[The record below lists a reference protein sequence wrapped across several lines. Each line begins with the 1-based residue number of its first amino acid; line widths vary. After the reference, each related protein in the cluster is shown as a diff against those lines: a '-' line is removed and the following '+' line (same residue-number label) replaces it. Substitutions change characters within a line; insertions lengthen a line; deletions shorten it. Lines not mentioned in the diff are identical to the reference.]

1 MGDSVEDDIDGERLL
16 HPSHHSNATGATT
29 AADETMPSKDAN
41 STADIEDQFNA
52 NDIVDEMTIE
62 DLRHLAK
69 CIIRVAEDNKDDRI
83 LSEVN
88 FLIRR
93 QQHQRRKHNAKDGG
107 GNPISSSTAQDPSHP
122 DSILSLPPLLKNA
135 RSHDSDR
142 EINAPKL
149 FSRRQKAM
157 PKEPVSQ
164 TGNTVTSREPMS
176 PTERTS
182 NTQRRK
188 VVIPTAAIQNEP
200 LNIDGSG
207 GKKEIISDIV
217 DFGKQQLLV
226 LCNPEPATEKECK
239 DQDLAMELCKN
250 MGIVPSLIVSAL
262 TSESSTTTKEEQ
274 LLVDSMALKAG
285 GETVPAY
292 SYPQFFVRNI
302 LQGQNIDEGNVAI
315 NYKGNYDTMEELYR
329 TGRFGVISVASAG
342 GAADTTT
349 PRKND
354 NRDILGSFN
363 SETSKPAV
371 PKGGITRTSASVGE
385 PSLPS
390 PRHKSSQNP
399 PSEPP
404 LPSPQPIPD
413 QQSSSPPRSR
423 SQSPEPK
430 GSINNSSSSSNSS
443 SGLHLLDLSKS
454 DLLQCEAQNGDTSYA
469 HLDGMNQPKSTESSV
484 GSGSCSEMSLGD
496 DLRMIFDIEDI
507 VGTISTVEE
516 VNEMSV
522 HTPTRLADI
531 PTITEDVGEEDE
543 EESNISPA
551 QMSEIIAAV
560 STITEDEEDEE
571 ESNVFPAQT
580 PASLAAVPTI
590 TEEEEEEEDEV
601 EEHSTVSPAQT
612 SSSLVAAPTI
622 TEDEEDED
630 EEESNVSPA
639 HTPTSLGA
647 IPTITEKEEEDE
659 DEEESKVSPTQTP
672 ANIAS
677 VPTITED
684 EEDEDEDEEQSNVSP
699 SRSPASLAADP
710 IVKEDKEDE
719 DGEESTED
727 AENLKTSSLSMT
739 VLSSGAIV
747 KRETVTLKPQKLGP
761 EPSGTMSGTDDA
773 SIYLDQAKGL
783 LKSPPSS
790 PKKPYKP
797 VEPKRKK
804 IPNPYYALDYYSGGG
819 NGGDNF
825 LESETNLSR
834 EQSLPPTISDPVA
847 TVIDPP
853 VDEGEATEMPVKDD
867 EDEILERDYL
877 PWEKKFIG
885 IGACYLVFHDS
896 DDELNIHYSES
907 PMANAVGVWTSQDI
921 ANFKATQ
928 GLSECELIG
937 TCASQVTKD
946 KKYYCQGWC
955 QFVKAAKIMD
965 ATVTALVDVGLP
977 MEIYLYEKGRTIQVS
992 PCDGEAVFDTKAADA
1007 IACVP
1012 KGCGFPASGI
1022 VGKKW
1027 GKLAKKLGAVAL
1039 FRSLSTKKSKEIGNE
1054 NLAKHGTNN
1063 SSVAREIPVPIS
1075 APHDESSTPNTL
1087 DVISAVPSAP
1097 KSLSS
1102 VIDHLPK
1109 TALISDSPTEPE
1121 APTEPQATT
1130 PLSSKSTLNTLYD
1143 ISPVPSAPKSL
1154 SSIIDDF
1161 PKTALILD
1169 SPTEPEAPTEPKAS
1183 TSLSSKLLCPDGG
1196 ACYLAYDPD
1205 SSGQLVEHY
1214 SKIPVDF
1221 AIGRWIPGS
1230 EKVIAGF
1237 KFKRNVG
1244 RNVLI
1249 GNCSGGV
1256 QGRKNFYSG
1265 WCQFVRSAKN
1275 MKGKV
1280 ILWDP
1285 AVGHKG
1291 LKVDVYLY
1299 YDDYRPSHQTVRM
1312 EEGITYTT
1320 NRVVAVAC
1328 LPKETPFF
1336 ENMAAD
1342 LLLWLAEGSK
1352 HGYSTK
1358 MM

>member
-16 HPSHHSNATGATT
+16 HPPRHPSATGATT
-29 AADETMPSKDAN
+29 AADETMPSKDAD
-41 STADIEDQFNA
+41 STAAIEDQFNA
-52 NDIVDEMTIE
+52 DAIVDEMTIE

-69 CIIRVAEDNKDDRI
+69 CIIRVAKDNKYDRI

-93 QQHQRRKHNAKDGG
+93 QQHQRRKHNANDGG
-107 GNPISSSTAQDPSHP
+107 KNPISSSTALDPSHP
-122 DSILSLPPLLKNA
+122 NSILSLPPLLKNS

-142 EINAPKL
+142 EINAPRL
-149 FSRRQKAM
+149 FSRRQTAM
-157 PKEPVSQ
+157 PKEPMSP
-164 TGNTVTSREPMS
+164 TVETATSKEPMS

-207 GKKEIISDIV
+207 GRKESSSDIA
-217 DFGKQQLLV
+217 DLDKQQLLV
-226 LCNPEPATEKECK
+226 LCHPKPATEKECK
-239 DQDLAMELCKN
+239 DQDLAMILCKN
-250 MGIVPSLIVSAL
+250 MGIIPSLIVSAL
-262 TSESSTTTKEEQ
+262 TSENSTTTKEEQ

-285 GETVPAY
+285 GGTIPAY

-302 LQGQNIDEGNVAI
+302 LQDQNIDESNVTI

-329 TGRFGVISVASAG
+329 TGRFGVILAVSAG

-354 NRDILGSFN
+354 NKDILGSFI
-363 SETSKPAV
+363 SETSKAAV
-371 PKGGITRTSASVGE
+371 PKGGITRASASVGE

-390 PRHKSSQNP
+390 PRQKSSQKP
-399 PSEPP
+399 PPEPP

-413 QQSSSPPRSR
+413 QQSSSPPQSR
-423 SQSPEPK
+423 SQSPELQ
-430 GSINNSSSSSNSS
+430 GSINNSSSSSS
-443 SGLHLLDLSKS
+443 LHLLDLSNS

-469 HLDGMNQPKSTESSV
+469 HLDGMNQPKSTRSSV
-484 GSGSCSEMSLGD
+484 GSGSCGEMSLGD
-496 DLRMIFDIEDI
+496 DLRMIFDIEVV
-507 VGTISTVEE
+507 VGAISTVEE
-516 VNEMSV
+516 VNETSV
-522 HTPTRLADI
+522 HTPTSLAAI
-531 PTITEDVGEEDE
+531 PTITKDE
-543 EESNISPA
+543 E
-551 QMSEIIAAV
+551 
-560 STITEDEEDEE
+560 
-571 ESNVFPAQT
+571 
-580 PASLAAVPTI
+580 
-590 TEEEEEEEDEV
+590 
-601 EEHSTVSPAQT
+601 
-612 SSSLVAAPTI
+612 
-622 TEDEEDED
+622 EEDED

-639 HTPTSLGA
+639 QMSASIAAVPTITEEEEDEEESNVSPAQTPTSLAA
-647 IPTITEKEEEDE
+647 IPTITEEDEDEVEEQSNVSPAQTPASLVAAPTITEEDE
-659 DEEESKVSPTQTP
+659 DEEESNVSPTQTP
-672 ANIAS
+672 TSLAAI
-677 VPTITED
+677 PTITKSEEKD
-684 EEDEDEDEEQSNVSP
+684 EEDEDEDEEQSKVSP
-699 SRSPASLAADP
+699 LQSPASLAAAP
-710 IVKEDKEDE
+710 TITEDKEDE
-719 DGEESTED
+719 DGEESNVTSASTPTGPVAAPTITKDEEKDEAED
-727 AENLKTSSLSMT
+727 LKTSSVSMT

-747 KRETVTLKPQKLGP
+747 KRETVTLKARKEGL
-761 EPSGTMSGTDDA
+761 EPSGIMAGTDDA
-773 SIYLDQAKGL
+773 SMYLDQARGS

-819 NGGDNF
+819 DGGDNS
-825 LESETNLSR
+825 LESKTNLSGV
-834 EQSLPPTISDPVA
+834 ESLPPTLSDPVA

-853 VDEGEATEMPVKDD
+853 VDEGEATAMPAKDD
-867 EDEILERDYL
+867 TDEILEREYL

-885 IGACYLVFHDS
+885 IGACYLVFHDG

-946 KKYYCQGWC
+946 EKYYCQGWC

-965 ATVTALVDVGLP
+965 ATVIALVDVGLP

-992 PCDGEAVFDTKAADA
+992 PCDGEAVFDTKSADA

-1012 KGCGFPASGI
+1012 KGCAFPVPGI

-1027 GKLAKKLGAVAL
+1027 GKLAKRLGAVAL
-1039 FRSLSTKKSKEIGNE
+1039 FRSLSTKKSKEIGDE
-1054 NLAKHGTNN
+1054 NLVEHGTNN
-1063 SSVAREIPVPIS
+1063 SSVAREISVPIS
-1075 APHDESSTPNTL
+1075 APHDESSTLNTL
-1087 DVISAVPSAP
+1087 DVISPVPSAP

-1109 TALISDSPTEPE
+1109 TAPISDSLTEPE
-1121 APTEPQATT
+1121 APTEPKAATS
-1130 PLSSKSTLNTLYD
+1130 LSSKSTLNTLD
-1143 ISPVPSAPKSL
+1143 VISPVPSAPKSL

-1161 PKTALILD
+1161 PETALISD
-1169 SPTEPEAPTEPKAS
+1169 SPTEPEAPTEPKAA
-1183 TSLSSKLLCPDGG
+1183 TSLSSELSCPYGG
-1196 ACYLAYDPD
+1196 ACYLAYSPN

-1230 EKVIAGF
+1230 EKNIAGF

-1249 GNCSGGV
+1249 RNCSGGV
-1256 QGRKNFYSG
+1256 QGRRNFYSG

-1275 MKGKV
+1275 MEGKV

-1320 NRVVAVAC
+1320 NKVVAVAC

-1336 ENMAAD
+1336 ENMTAD
-1342 LLLWLAEGSK
+1342 LIMWLAEGSK

-1358 MM
+1358 M